1 MKAGFTLSIIAHI
14 VILAILLVSFYVPQP
29 PTAQQTEEV
38 PISLVP
44 LGEVMSVKQGEK
56 QPSPGKKPSPRPTRK
71 PDVKVAAENIG
82 DADMDTNRP
91 VKPQEKQ
98 RAVKAPPPAKGEPEG
113 KTDPAPAAPPAE
125 PAKAAEAA
133 PPAEIEKPQPPQAAP
148 VAPPPAAPRPAEPA
162 ALAAPVDDIGDFLK
176 SAEAEKLKAEKPE
189 QSKAPEPAKA
199 QEEPVKPNAPVLP
212 TKAPLPVKRPESELK
227 KPEKA
232 PAETAK
238 NKGDKDGTETADN
251 RNALI
256 DRTRTRGGGAKRSQG
271 EAGQGAAKTI
281 GDQDNLQ
288 QSLNNIIGSC
298 VARNWDIGV
307 VQGSSAYDL
316 RVQMHFRLKPDGS
329 LASEPDL
336 TPAGGDLKD
345 REVIALQARAALK
358 KCAPFKQLPAEA
370 YDKWRD
376 VTVNMKAFSD

>member
-71 PDVKVAAENIG
+71 PDVKAAAENIG

-91 VKPQEKQ
+91 IKPQEKQ

-113 KTDPAPAAPPAE
+113 KTDPAPAAPPVE

-148 VAPPPAAPRPAEPA
+148 PPPAAPKPAEPA

-176 SAEAEKLKAEKPE
+176 SAEAEKPKAEKPE
-189 QSKAPEPAKA
+189 QSKAPEPVKA
-199 QEEPVKPNAPVLP
+199 QEEPVKPSVPVLP
-212 TKAPLPVKRPESELK
+212 AKAPLPVKRPESELK

-288 QSLNNIIGSC
+288 QNLNNIIGSC